1 MRARTILFYLLRRLL
16 LLVPLALAVTVV
28 VFLLASLVPGGPVA
42 ALIAGK
48 ATDTATIEAMKA
60 RYHLDQPVHIQY
72 WYWISGVARGDLG
85 ISIRTSQPVASA
97 ILERIGITLSLNL
110 AGIVLCLGVGI
121 PLGMYAAFR
130 RGKWVDRT
138 IVTAALALSGAPA
151 FVIAILALLIFGYVL
166 KWFPL
171 FGAGDGGLDT
181 VWHLALP
188 ALVSAVAPLAF
199 ITKLTRAAMIDQLE
213 QDYIGFARARGIGFS
228 RVLTA
233 HAMRNAMVPVLTAGG
248 LLLVGLL
255 TGTVFVETVFGLP
268 GLGRLLVTAVQ
279 FNDFPVTQ
287 GVVLFVAAWIVL
299 VNLTVDLCY
308 ALVDPR
314 VEFGQVAA

>member
-1 MRARTILFYLLRRLL
+1 MRARSIILYLLRRLL
-16 LLVPLALAVTVV
+16 LLVPLALAVTVA

-48 ATDTATIEAMKA
+48 ATDSATIEAMKA
-60 RYHLDQPVHIQY
+60 RYHLDQPVATQY
-72 WYWISGVARGDLG
+72 WYWISGVVRGDLG

-97 ILERIGITLSLNL
+97 ILERLGITLSLNL
-110 AGIVLCLGVGI
+110 AGIVICLGIGI
-121 PLGMYAAFR
+121 PLGVYAAFR
-130 RGKWVDRT
+130 RGSWIDRT
-138 IVTAALALSGAPA
+138 IVGGTLALSGAPA
-151 FVIAILALLIFGYVL
+151 FVVAILALLLFGYVL

-171 FGAGDGGLDT
+171 LGAGKGGLDT

-188 ALVSAVAPLAF
+188 AIVCAVAPLAF
-199 ITKLTRAAMIDQLE
+199 VSKLTRAAMIDQLD
-213 QDYIGFARARGIGFS
+213 QDYVAFARARGIGFF
-228 RVLTA
+228 RILTA
-233 HAMRNAMVPVLTAGG
+233 HAMRNALVPVLTAGG

-299 VNLTVDLCY
+299 VNLAVDLCY

-314 VEFGQVAA
+314 VEFGRVAS

>member
-1 MRARTILFYLLRRLL
+1 MRARTILLYLLRRLA

-60 RYHLDQPVHIQY
+60 RYNLDKPIHEQY

-97 ILERIGITLSLNL
+97 ILERIGVTLSLNL
-110 AGIVLCLGVGI
+110 AGIIICLAIGI
-121 PLGMYAAFR
+121 PLGIYAAFK
-130 RGKWVDRT
+130 RGGWVDRT
-138 IVTAALALSGAPA
+138 IMTVALALSGAPA
-151 FVIAILALLIFGYVL
+151 FVVAILALLLFGYVL

-171 FGAGDGGLDT
+171 FGLGEGGLDT

-199 ITKLTRAAMIDQLE
+199 ITKLTRAAMIDQLD

-287 GVVLFVAAWIVL
+287 GVVLFVAAWIVF
-299 VNLTVDLCY
+299 VNLLVDLCY

-314 VEFGQVAA
+314 VEFGRVAA